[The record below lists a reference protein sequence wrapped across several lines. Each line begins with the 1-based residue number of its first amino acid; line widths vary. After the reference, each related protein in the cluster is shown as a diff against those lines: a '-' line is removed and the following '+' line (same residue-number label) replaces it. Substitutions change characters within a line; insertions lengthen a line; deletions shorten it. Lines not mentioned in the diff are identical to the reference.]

1 VLFAVF
7 TQKEISEMFNFDWL
21 TPEQIELHSLDMRQ
35 FVDFRQ
41 STLPNGMR
49 LVEAYNASGLNYTIL
64 PDRGFDIWTAHYRG
78 VPLTWVAQGS
88 PFPPDHGARWLRQFN
103 GGLLTTCGLTHAG
116 VPETDPNGEQRDLHG
131 LYTRLRAREVAVS
144 GAWQDGS
151 YVLELKG
158 AVAEAIL
165 FGEQLLLERTYRL
178 WLDKPVIQVED
189 RVTNTGDL
197 PTPLMVLYHIN
208 LGYPLISAHTVLHT
222 PHAAVYSRDA
232 EAEKGYGMWPQ
243 YAAAIPRYA
252 EQVYWHH
259 LKTDTSG
266 QTTVALLQEA
276 FGLQFEWDANQLPY
290 LTQWKNVR
298 EGIYVCG
305 VEPGNCLPEGRN
317 GARDAG
323 RLVTLE
329 PGAIQH
335 FAFTLTVLD
344 GANAVAAVR
353 ERIAGLQASGTPV
366 ASCDLH
372 DYAE

>member
-1 VLFAVF
+1 ML
-7 TQKEISEMFNFDWL
+7 TFDWL
-21 TPEQIELHSLDMRQ
+21 TPEQVELHSLDMRQ

-49 LVEAYNASGLNYTIL
+49 LVEVYNASGLTYTIL

-88 PFPPDHGARWLRQFN
+88 PFPPGYGARWLRQFN

-116 VPETDPNGEQRDLHG
+116 PPETDPDTGEQRDLHG
-131 LYTRLRAREVAVS
+131 LYTRLRAHEVAVS
-144 GAWQDGS
+144 GAWQGDS
-151 YVLELKG
+151 YVMELKG

-178 WLDKPVIQVED
+178 WLDKPVIRVED

-208 LGYPLISAHTVLHT
+208 LGYPLISAQTTLHT

-232 EAEKGYGMWPQ
+232 EAEKGYGVWPQ
-243 YAAAIPRYA
+243 YTAAKPQYA

-259 LKTDTSG
+259 LKADASG
-266 QTTVALLQEA
+266 QTAVALLQEA

-290 LTQWKNVR
+290 LTQWKNTR

-305 VEPGNCLPEGRN
+305 IEPGNCLPEGRN
-317 GARDAG
+317 AARNAG

-366 ASCDLH
+366 VGCDLY